1 MKTVWRKSLSLL
13 LCLVMLAGLFPA
25 ALAEGE
31 SFTLDFVTE
40 GEYQYSPITA
50 EAGSTI
56 PLPLPRWRSHVF
68 LGWALEDGGEAV
80 YQGGD
85 SLVLTEDLTLYAL
98 WRDSRDL
105 GLKAYVDGTTETGAE
120 IVVSLGES
128 VELAVDASVNEGG
141 LRYEW
146 FCYNTDCDQ
155 LPTNEENLS
164 SWTLRDVD
172 KHYDVVCQVCD
183 EECNVQDVYFHVSPE
198 NGLWARALGGDQY
211 QHLTV
216 QKGKDV
222 TLTVEA
228 GADRGGL
235 HYEWWC
241 EDLDPSLLPTDDQA
255 SSFTIPS
262 VDRAYFVQCRVL
274 DDYGNEQYVYFDV
287 STDLG
292 LEAYVAGTMSTYR
305 KYTVQKGES
314 VTLAVDAK
322 VNEGGLRYVW
332 QCSDDLD
339 PSLLPAD
346 ESTPSFTLSNIDR
359 HHAIS
364 CAVYDDDNNFK
375 LVHFDVF
382 IDKGLKAYVANT
394 RQEYASYKVEFGT
407 DVTLA
412 VDAEVSEGGLQ
423 YYWFAVGDSPADLPT
438 DTQTY
443 SFTLTDVQQRYFIVC
458 EVRDDDGNSA
468 FVNFEVYPDTGLE
481 AWIVGNAS
489 NYRFYTVPFGESVT
503 LAVEGKTNGGELH
516 YNWYC
521 ETGDASVLPTDD
533 KTTSFTIEKVEQ
545 FYSITC
551 VVSDDYGVS
560 VSLFMDISVDN
571 ALRAAVAGTQSAQIY
586 FFENTQPQTLAV
598 EASARGGELSYQWM
612 RSEKESIYDYLLVQD
627 ASGPSLEVDA
637 ISRVC
642 NYRCRVTDIYG
653 SSTDVDFCF
662 RPGMAQEIFLG
673 QVTELRSDVDL
684 GEICVS
690 FTPEVTGQYSFRIQ
704 EEDVNAWISSPEG
717 GVFYSFPASFSLQ
730 GGTTYYFLI
739 GGQYYDFTVHL
750 TVQNSGF
757 RSFEELKAL
766 LPLSHEGDTLVYTG
780 EDESFPIP
788 EDLIIPAGRS
798 IRLQK
803 ADVTV
808 ADGARL
814 TLEEDSVLYCK
825 NLTVLGAVENGGI
838 LDCYSLSGRD
848 KVSQGEGGVVV
859 FTKVV
864 RETED
869 LYAVL
874 EQAAADRE
882 PQYFY
887 DINVTEDLALD
898 QDLFIPGNAA
908 LYINRSVTLAP
919 GATLELVGEGYTQVQ
934 IYGAGHL
941 RIQGTLRNNSE
952 MLLFGTETLILEE
965 GGVYEGDGLIR
976 AYSSYGSAEAYFPW
990 LSLPEYSAYMV
1001 VTEAYE
1007 YVLKKRPPLVAGDV
1021 TWDGAVN
1028 ARDLLCLRKELL
1040 GLKPDQAVL
1049 APDVNGDGAVNI
1061 LDLVRLR
1068 KILAA
1073 NAQAQS

>member
-31 SFTLDFVTE
+31 SCTLVFVTE

-56 PLPLPRWRSHVF
+56 LLPLPRWRSHVF

-235 HYEWWC
+235 RFVWWS
-241 EDLDPSLLPTDDQA
+241 ENLDSSLLPADDQTR
-255 SSFTIPS
+255 SVTITG
-262 VDRAYFVQCRVL
+262 VDRAYLVQCRVL

-287 STDLG
+287 FTDLG

-314 VTLAVDAK
+314 VTLAVDAR

-346 ESTPSFTLSNIDR
+346 ESTSSFVLSNID
-359 HHAIS
+359 HHHTIS
-364 CAVYDDDNNFK
+364 CVVYDDDNNYK
-375 LVHFDVF
+375 YVTFDIF
-382 IDKGLKAYVANT
+382 TDKGLKAYVANT

-423 YYWFAVGDSPADLPT
+423 YYWFAVGDSPAGLPT
-438 DTQTY
+438 DTETS

-489 NYRFYTVPFGESVT
+489 NYRSYTVPFGESVT
-503 LAVEGKTNGGELH
+503 LAVEGKTNGGQLH

-551 VVSDDYGVS
+551 VVSDDYGVTA
-560 VSLFMDISVDN
+560 SLFMDISVDN
-571 ALRAAVAGTQSAQIY
+571 ALRAAVAGTQSATKY
-586 FFENTQPQTLAV
+586 FYENTPPQTLEV

-612 RSEKESIYDYLLVQD
+612 RSEKENIYDYLLLQG
-627 ASGPSLEVDA
+627 ATSSSLEVDA
-637 ISRVC
+637 ISQVC

-653 SSTDVDFCF
+653 STIDVDFCF
-662 RPGMAQEIFLG
+662 RPGLAQEIFLG

-766 LPLSHEGDTLVYTG
+766 LPLSREGDTLVYTG
-780 EDESFPIP
+780 DDESFLIP

-798 IRLQK
+798 IRLQN

-808 ADGARL
+808 ANGARL

-825 NLTVLGAVENGGI
+825 NLTVLGAVENQGG
-838 LDCYSLSGRD
+838 LDCYSVTGRD
-848 KVSQGEGGVVV
+848 KIRQGENGWVTITTVVQE
-859 FTKVV
+859 K
-864 RETED
+864 EE
-869 LYAVL
+869 LYAAL
-874 EQAAADRE
+874 EQAAADQD
-882 PQYFY
+882 PHYFY
-887 DINVTEDLALD
+887 AINVR
-898 QDLFIPGNAA
+898 QDLTLDKDLYVPGNAA

-919 GATLELVGEGYTQVQ
+919 GATLELAGEGYTQVQ

-952 MLLFGTETLILEE
+952 MLLLGTETLILEE

-990 LSLPEYSAYMV
+990 LSLPEYSGYMV
-1001 VTEAYE
+1001 VAEAYE